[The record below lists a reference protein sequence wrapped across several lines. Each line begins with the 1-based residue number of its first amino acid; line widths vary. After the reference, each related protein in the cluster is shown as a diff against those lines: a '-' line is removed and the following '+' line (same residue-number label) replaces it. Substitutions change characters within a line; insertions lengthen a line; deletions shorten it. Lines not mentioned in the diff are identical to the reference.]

1 MFHDQADLAHSYY
14 QQALF
19 NYIEACDS
27 ITELYAEG
35 KVPDEGGLIKT
46 GLDFSRAFDK
56 LRTTVKVANVKF
68 GTNLVMTHF
77 VLDIDYWS
85 KPQ

>member
-1 MFHDQADLAHSYY
+1 M
-14 QQALF
+14 
-19 NYIEACDS
+19 EACDA
-27 ITELYAEG
+27 IAELYAEG
-35 KVPDEGGLIKT
+35 KVPDEAGLIKT
-46 GLDFSRAFDK
+46 GLDFSRTFDK
-56 LRTTVKVANVKF
+56 LRTVVKIANVKF